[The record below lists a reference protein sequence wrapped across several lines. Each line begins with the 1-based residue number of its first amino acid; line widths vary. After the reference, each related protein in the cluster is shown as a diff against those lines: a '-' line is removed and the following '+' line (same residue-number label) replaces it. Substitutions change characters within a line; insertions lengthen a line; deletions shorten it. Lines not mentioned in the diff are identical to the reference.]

1 MRQPPWRLPMNCIP
15 ENANWRIEGQGSK
28 LAAKGVYMDVDDRR
42 MQVRLT
48 RQAKFAASFPFFSAI
63 VAFAGFI
70 SSLCGRN
77 QCRPPHK

>member
-1 MRQPPWRLPMNCIP
+1 MLKNL
-15 ENANWRIEGQGSK
+15 AGQGSK
-28 LAAKGVYMDVDDRR
+28 NADMGAYPDVSDRNLHL
-42 MQVRLT
+42 RLM